1 VLRVD
6 PSTIFDDPS
15 TEEVTMPYGSRL
27 AARMTR
33 RLGREC
39 VYTPSARLALYLA
52 LRRWC
57 RPGARVLMSPVNDD
71 VILFVVLAAGL
82 RPVQAPVSVWDGNI
96 DPAAVPEST
105 WRNVDAVLTT
115 NLYGM
120 PDRVVELRRRCEEL
134 GIPLIEDAAHA
145 IGTHVKG
152 QPIGTFGKAAAFS
165 LSKHVA
171 AMAGG
176 FLAVGDARTRRE
188 LELLR
193 DDLLVPSRLRE
204 DLATTLR
211 PLARSAVRTL
221 HLVRPTWRMM
231 QRLGLLERDDFRMAL
246 HAPRLSGC
254 AREAPSLPAY
264 EPWVRVDLHGFR
276 SRHGA
281 LMRGQLELRLAR
293 LDDGLARR
301 RAGVSLLSGTDWA
314 SPALR
319 DRAAHDGPLPL
330 FRVPL
335 LVHDRDALVER
346 LVRHGMISGYVY
358 DPPLDDYAGAEFVEP
373 SPDPSAARWFASH
386 VLPADPLLAR
396 RVTNALTRERAKP
409 AHPSI
414 TTAIPDTTPPA
425 PLGQ

>member
-1 VLRVD
+1 
-6 PSTIFDDPS
+6 
-15 TEEVTMPYGSRL
+15 MPYGSRL
-27 AARMTR
+27 AATMAR

-57 RPGARVLMSPVNDD
+57 RPGGRVLMSPVNDD

-82 RPVQAPVSVWDGNI
+82 RPVMAPVSVWDGNI

-105 WRNVDAVLTT
+105 WRGVDAVLTT

-120 PDRVVELRRRCEEL
+120 PDRVVELRLRCEEL

-145 IGTHVKG
+145 IGTHLDG
-152 QPIGTFGKAAAFS
+152 RPIGTFGTAAAFS

-176 FLAVGDARTRRE
+176 FLVVEDARTRRE

-193 DDLLVPSRLRE
+193 DDLLVPGRLAG
-204 DLATTLR
+204 DLATALR
-211 PLARSAVRTL
+211 PLARSAVRGL
-221 HLVRPTWRMM
+221 HLVRPAWRTM

-246 HAPRLSGC
+246 HAPRLS
-254 AREAPSLPAY
+254 ASALRAPSLTAY
-264 EPWVRVDLHGFR
+264 EPWIRVDLHDFR
-276 SRHGA
+276 TRHGT
-281 LMRGQLELRLAR
+281 LVRGQLKLRMAL
-293 LDDGLARR
+293 LDENLTRR
-301 RAGVSLLSGTDWA
+301 RAGVSVLSGTAWA

-319 DRAAHDGPLPL
+319 DRAARGGPLPL

-335 LVHDRDALVER
+335 LVHNRDALVQR
-346 LVRHGMISGYVY
+346 LVNHGVVAGYIY

-373 SPDPSAARWFASH
+373 SPDPSSARWFASH
-386 VLPADPLLAR
+386 VLPADPLQAR
-396 RVTNALTRERAKP
+396 TLTAALTRERTRT
-409 AHPSI
+409 AHPPAP
-414 TTAIPDTTPPA
+414 TAAVPDATPPA

>member
-1 VLRVD
+1 
-6 PSTIFDDPS
+6 
-15 TEEVTMPYGSRL
+15 MPYGSRL
-27 AARMTR
+27 AAAMTR

-105 WRNVDAVLTT
+105 WRSVDAVLTT

-120 PDRVVELRRRCEEL
+120 PDRVVQLRRRCEEL

-145 IGTHVKG
+145 IGTHVDG
-152 QPIGTFGKAAAFS
+152 QPIGTFGTAAAFS

-176 FLAVGDARTRRE
+176 FLAVEDVRTRRE

-193 DDLLVPSRLRE
+193 DDLLVPRRLRG
-204 DLATTLR
+204 DLAATLR

-221 HLVRPTWRMM
+221 HLVRPAWRTMR
-231 QRLGLLERDDFRMAL
+231 RLGLLERDDFRMAL
-246 HAPRLSGC
+246 HAPRLSDR
-254 AREAPSLPAY
+254 AREAPSLDAY
-264 EPWVRVDLHGFR
+264 EPWVRVDLHDFR

-281 LMRGQLELRLAR
+281 LVRGQLEIRMAGLDANLAH
-293 LDDGLARR
+293 R
-301 RAGVSLLSGTDWA
+301 RAGVALLSGTAWA

-319 DRAAHDGPLPL
+319 EPATHDGPLPL

-335 LVHDRDALVER
+335 LVHDRDALLER
-346 LVRHGMISGYVY
+346 LVNHGMVSGYVY
-358 DPPLDDYAGAEFVEP
+358 DPPLDDYAGPEFVEP

-396 RVTNALTRERAKP
+396 RITSALTGEKATSAR
-409 AHPSI
+409 PSALAPSAAPMTDTRPEAGPRI
-414 TTAIPDTTPPA
+414 TPMSP
-425 PLGQ
+425 GV

>member
-1 VLRVD
+1 
-6 PSTIFDDPS
+6 
-15 TEEVTMPYGSRL
+15 MAYGSRL
-27 AARMTR
+27 AATMAR

-57 RPGARVLMSPVNDD
+57 RPGGRVLMSPVNDD

-82 RPVQAPVSVWDGNI
+82 RPVLAPVSVWDGNI
-96 DPAAVPEST
+96 DPAAVPEAT
-105 WRNVDAVLTT
+105 WRSVDAVLTT

-120 PDRVVELRRRCEEL
+120 PDRVVELRLRCEEL

-145 IGTHVKG
+145 IGTHLDG
-152 QPIGTFGKAAAFS
+152 QPIGTFGTAAAFS

-176 FLAVGDARTRRE
+176 FLAVEDARTRRE

-193 DDLLVPSRLRE
+193 DDLLVPGRLAG
-204 DLATTLR
+204 DLATALR

-221 HLVRPTWRMM
+221 HLVRPAWRTM

-246 HAPRLSGC
+246 HAPRLAVS
-254 AREAPSLPAY
+254 ALQAPSLTAY
-264 EPWVRVDLHGFR
+264 EPWIRVDLHDFR
-276 SRHGA
+276 TRHGT
-281 LMRGQLELRLAR
+281 LVRGQLKLRMAL
-293 LDDGLARR
+293 LDENLTRR
-301 RAGVSLLSGTDWA
+301 RAGVSVLSGTAWA

-319 DRAAHDGPLPL
+319 DRAARGGPLPL

-335 LVHDRDALVER
+335 LVHDRDALVQR
-346 LVRHGMISGYVY
+346 LVRHGVVAGYIY

-373 SPDPSAARWFASH
+373 SPDPSSARWFASH

-396 RVTNALTRERAKP
+396 TLTAALTKERTKT
-409 AHPSI
+409 AHPP
-414 TTAIPDTTPPA
+414 TPAAAVPDTTPPA

>member
-1 VLRVD
+1 
-6 PSTIFDDPS
+6 
-15 TEEVTMPYGSRL
+15 MAYGSRL
-27 AARMTR
+27 AATMAR

-57 RPGARVLMSPVNDD
+57 RPGGRVLMSPVNDD

-82 RPVQAPVSVWDGNI
+82 RPVLAPVSVWDGNI
-96 DPAAVPEST
+96 DPAAVPEAT
-105 WRNVDAVLTT
+105 WRSVDAVLTT

-120 PDRVVELRRRCEEL
+120 PDRVTELRLRCEEL

-145 IGTHVKG
+145 IGTHLDG
-152 QPIGTFGKAAAFS
+152 QPIGTFGTAAAFS

-176 FLAVGDARTRRE
+176 FLAVEDARTRRE

-193 DDLLVPSRLRE
+193 DDLLVPGRLSG
-204 DLATTLR
+204 DLATALR

-221 HLVRPTWRMM
+221 HLVRPAWRTM

-246 HAPRLSGC
+246 HAPRLAVS
-254 AREAPSLPAY
+254 ALQAPSLTAY
-264 EPWVRVDLHGFR
+264 EPWIRVDLHDFR
-276 SRHGA
+276 TRHGT
-281 LMRGQLELRLAR
+281 LVRGQLKLRMAL
-293 LDDGLARR
+293 LDENLTRR
-301 RAGVSLLSGTDWA
+301 RAGVSVLSGTAWA

-319 DRAAHDGPLPL
+319 DRAARGGPLPL

-335 LVHDRDALVER
+335 LVHDRDALVQR
-346 LVRHGMISGYVY
+346 LVRHGVVAGYIY

-373 SPDPSAARWFASH
+373 SPDPSSARWFASH

-396 RVTNALTRERAKP
+396 TLTAALTKERTKT
-409 AHPSI
+409 AHPP
-414 TTAIPDTTPPA
+414 TPTAAVPDTTPPA

>member
-1 VLRVD
+1 
-6 PSTIFDDPS
+6 
-15 TEEVTMPYGSRL
+15 MAYGSRL
-27 AARMTR
+27 AATMAR

-57 RPGARVLMSPVNDD
+57 RPGGRVLMSPVNDD

-82 RPVQAPVSVWDGNI
+82 RPVLAPVSVWDGNI
-96 DPAAVPEST
+96 DPAAVPEAT
-105 WRNVDAVLTT
+105 WRSVDAVLTT

-120 PDRVVELRRRCEEL
+120 PDRVVELRLRCEEL

-145 IGTHVKG
+145 IGTHLDG
-152 QPIGTFGKAAAFS
+152 QPIGTFGTAAAFS

-176 FLAVGDARTRRE
+176 FLAVEDARTRRE

-193 DDLLVPSRLRE
+193 DDLLVPGRLAG
-204 DLATTLR
+204 DLATALR

-221 HLVRPTWRMM
+221 HLVRPAWRTM

-246 HAPRLSGC
+246 HAPRLAVS
-254 AREAPSLPAY
+254 ALQAPSLTAY
-264 EPWVRVDLHGFR
+264 EPWIRVDLHDFR
-276 SRHGA
+276 TRHGT
-281 LMRGQLELRLAR
+281 LVRGQLKLRMAL
-293 LDDGLARR
+293 LDENLTRR
-301 RAGVSLLSGTDWA
+301 RAGVSVLSGTAWA

-319 DRAAHDGPLPL
+319 DRAARGGPLPL

-335 LVHDRDALVER
+335 LVHDRDALVQR
-346 LVRHGMISGYVY
+346 LVRHGVVAGYIY

-373 SPDPSAARWFASH
+373 SSDPSSARWFASH

-396 RVTNALTRERAKP
+396 TLTAALTKERTKT
-409 AHPSI
+409 AHPP
-414 TTAIPDTTPPA
+414 TPTAAVPDTTPPA

>member
-1 VLRVD
+1 
-6 PSTIFDDPS
+6 
-15 TEEVTMPYGSRL
+15 MPYGSRL
-27 AARMTR
+27 AATMAR

-57 RPGARVLMSPVNDD
+57 RPGGRVLMSPVNDD

-82 RPVQAPVSVWDGNI
+82 RPVMAPVSVWDGNI

-105 WRNVDAVLTT
+105 WRGVDAVLTT

-120 PDRVVELRRRCEEL
+120 PDRVVELRLRCEEL

-145 IGTHVKG
+145 IGTHLDG
-152 QPIGTFGKAAAFS
+152 RPIGTFGTAAAFS

-176 FLAVGDARTRRE
+176 FLVVEDARTRRE

-193 DDLLVPSRLRE
+193 DDLLVPGRLAS
-204 DLATTLR
+204 DLATALR
-211 PLARSAVRTL
+211 PLARSAVRGL
-221 HLVRPTWRMM
+221 HLVRPAWRTM

-246 HAPRLSGC
+246 HAPRLS
-254 AREAPSLPAY
+254 ASALRAPSLTAY
-264 EPWVRVDLHGFR
+264 EPWIRVDLHDFR
-276 SRHGA
+276 TRHGT
-281 LMRGQLELRLAR
+281 LVRGQLKLRMAL
-293 LDDGLARR
+293 LDENLTRR
-301 RAGVSLLSGTDWA
+301 RAGVSVLSGTAWA

-319 DRAAHDGPLPL
+319 DRAARGGPLPL

-335 LVHDRDALVER
+335 LVHNRDALVQR
-346 LVRHGMISGYVY
+346 LVNHGVVAGYIY

-373 SPDPSAARWFASH
+373 SPDPSSARWFASH
-386 VLPADPLLAR
+386 VLPADPLQAR
-396 RVTNALTRERAKP
+396 TLTAALTRERTRT
-409 AHPSI
+409 AHPPAP
-414 TTAIPDTTPPA
+414 TAAVPDATPPA

>member
-1 VLRVD
+1 
-6 PSTIFDDPS
+6 
-15 TEEVTMPYGSRL
+15 MPYGSRL
-27 AARMTR
+27 AATMAR

-57 RPGARVLMSPVNDD
+57 RPGGRVLMSPVNDD

-82 RPVQAPVSVWDGNI
+82 RPVLAPVSVWDGNI

-105 WRNVDAVLTT
+105 WRGVDAVLTT

-120 PDRVVELRRRCEEL
+120 PDRVVELRLRCEEL

-145 IGTHVKG
+145 IGTHLDG
-152 QPIGTFGKAAAFS
+152 QPIGTFGTAAAFS

-176 FLAVGDARTRRE
+176 FLAVEDTRTRRE

-193 DDLLVPSRLRE
+193 DDLLVPGRLAG
-204 DLATTLR
+204 DLATALR

-221 HLVRPTWRMM
+221 HLVRPAWRTM

-246 HAPRLSGC
+246 HAPRLAAS
-254 AREAPSLPAY
+254 ALQAPSLTAY
-264 EPWVRVDLHGFR
+264 EPWIRVDLHDFR
-276 SRHGA
+276 TRHGT
-281 LMRGQLELRLAR
+281 LVRGQLKLRMAL
-293 LDDGLARR
+293 LDENLTRR
-301 RAGVSLLSGTDWA
+301 RAGVSVLSGTAWA

-319 DRAAHDGPLPL
+319 DRAARGGPLPL

-335 LVHDRDALVER
+335 LVHDRDALVRR
-346 LVRHGMISGYVY
+346 LVRHGVVAGYIY

-373 SPDPSAARWFASH
+373 SPDPSSARWFASH
-386 VLPADPLLAR
+386 VLPADPLQAR
-396 RVTNALTRERAKP
+396 TITAALTKERTKT
-409 AHPSI
+409 AHPPAP
-414 TTAIPDTTPPA
+414 TAAVPDATPPA

>member
-1 VLRVD
+1 
-6 PSTIFDDPS
+6 
-15 TEEVTMPYGSRL
+15 MPYGSRL
-27 AARMTR
+27 AATMAR

-57 RPGARVLMSPVNDD
+57 RPGGRVLMSPVNDD

-82 RPVQAPVSVWDGNI
+82 RPVLAPVSVWDGNI
-96 DPAAVPEST
+96 DPAAVPEAT
-105 WRNVDAVLTT
+105 WRGVDAVLTT

-120 PDRVVELRRRCEEL
+120 PDRVAELRLRCEEL

-145 IGTHVKG
+145 IGTHLDG
-152 QPIGTFGKAAAFS
+152 QPIGTFGTAAAFS

-176 FLAVGDARTRRE
+176 FLAVEDARTRRE

-193 DDLLVPSRLRE
+193 DDLLVPGRLAG
-204 DLATTLR
+204 DLATALR

-221 HLVRPTWRMM
+221 HLVRPAWRTM

-246 HAPRLSGC
+246 HAPRLAVS
-254 AREAPSLPAY
+254 ALQAPSLTAY
-264 EPWVRVDLHGFR
+264 EPWIRVDLHDFR
-276 SRHGA
+276 TRHGT
-281 LMRGQLELRLAR
+281 LVRGQLKLRMAL
-293 LDDGLARR
+293 LDENLTRR
-301 RAGVSLLSGTDWA
+301 RAGVSVLSGTAWA

-319 DRAAHDGPLPL
+319 DRAARGGPFPL

-335 LVHDRDALVER
+335 LVHDRDALVQR
-346 LVRHGMISGYVY
+346 LVRHGVVAGYIY

-373 SPDPSAARWFASH
+373 SPDPSSARWFASH

-396 RVTNALTRERAKP
+396 TLTAALTKERTKT
-409 AHPSI
+409 AHPPAP
-414 TTAIPDTTPPA
+414 TAAVPDATPPA

>member
-1 VLRVD
+1 
-6 PSTIFDDPS
+6 
-15 TEEVTMPYGSRL
+15 MPYGSRL
-27 AARMTR
+27 AATMAR

-57 RPGARVLMSPVNDD
+57 RPGGRVLMSPVNDD

-82 RPVQAPVSVWDGNI
+82 RPVLAPVSVWDGNI
-96 DPAAVPEST
+96 DPAAVPEAT
-105 WRNVDAVLTT
+105 WRGVDAVLTT
-115 NLYGM
+115 NLYGL
-120 PDRVVELRRRCEEL
+120 PDRVVELRLRCEEL

-145 IGTHVKG
+145 IGTHLDG
-152 QPIGTFGKAAAFS
+152 QPIGTFGTAAAFS

-176 FLAVGDARTRRE
+176 FLAVEDARTRRE

-193 DDLLVPSRLRE
+193 DDLLVPGRLAG
-204 DLATTLR
+204 DLATALR

-221 HLVRPTWRMM
+221 HLVRPAWRTM

-246 HAPRLSGC
+246 HAPRLAAS
-254 AREAPSLPAY
+254 ALRAPSLTAY
-264 EPWVRVDLHGFR
+264 EPWIRVDLHDFR
-276 SRHGA
+276 TRHGT
-281 LMRGQLELRLAR
+281 LVRGQLKLRMAL
-293 LDDGLARR
+293 LDENLTRR
-301 RAGVSLLSGTDWA
+301 RAGVSVLSGTAWA

-319 DRAAHDGPLPL
+319 DRAARGGPLPL

-335 LVHDRDALVER
+335 LVHDRDALVQR
-346 LVRHGMISGYVY
+346 LVRHGVVAGYIY

-373 SPDPSAARWFASH
+373 SPDPTSARWFASH

-396 RVTNALTRERAKP
+396 TLTAALTKERTKT
-409 AHPSI
+409 AHPP
-414 TTAIPDTTPPA
+414 TPTAAVPDTTPPA

>member
-1 VLRVD
+1 
-6 PSTIFDDPS
+6 
-15 TEEVTMPYGSRL
+15 MAYGSRL
-27 AARMTR
+27 AATMAR

-57 RPGARVLMSPVNDD
+57 RPGGRVLMSPVNDD

-82 RPVQAPVSVWDGNI
+82 RPVLAPVSVWDGNI
-96 DPAAVPEST
+96 DPAAVPEAT
-105 WRNVDAVLTT
+105 WRSVDAVLTT

-120 PDRVVELRRRCEEL
+120 PDRVAELRLRCEEL

-145 IGTHVKG
+145 IGTHLDG
-152 QPIGTFGKAAAFS
+152 QPIGTFGTAAAFS

-176 FLAVGDARTRRE
+176 FLAVEDARTRRE

-193 DDLLVPSRLRE
+193 DDLLVPGRLSG
-204 DLATTLR
+204 DLATALR

-221 HLVRPTWRMM
+221 HLVRPAWRTM

-246 HAPRLSGC
+246 HAPRLAVS
-254 AREAPSLPAY
+254 ALQAPSLTAY
-264 EPWVRVDLHGFR
+264 EPWIRVDLHDFR
-276 SRHGA
+276 TRHGT
-281 LMRGQLELRLAR
+281 LVRGQLKLRMAL
-293 LDDGLARR
+293 LDENLTRR
-301 RAGVSLLSGTDWA
+301 RAGVSVLSGTAWA

-319 DRAAHDGPLPL
+319 DRAARGGPLPL

-335 LVHDRDALVER
+335 LVHDRDALVQR
-346 LVRHGMISGYVY
+346 LVRHGVVAGYIY

-373 SPDPSAARWFASH
+373 SPDPSSARWFASH

-396 RVTNALTRERAKP
+396 TLTAALTKERTKT
-409 AHPSI
+409 AHPP
-414 TTAIPDTTPPA
+414 TPTAAVPDTTPPA

>member
-1 VLRVD
+1 MTT
-6 PSTIFDDPS
+6 S
-15 TEEVTMPYGSRL
+15 YGSRL
-27 AARMTR
+27 AATMSR

-82 RPVQAPVSVWDGNI
+82 RPVQAPVSAWDGNI

-120 PDRVVELRRRCEEL
+120 PDRVAELRLRCEKL
-134 GIPLIEDAAHA
+134 GIPLFEDAAHA
-145 IGTHVKG
+145 IGTRVDG
-152 QPIGTFGKAAAFS
+152 QPIGTFGKAAVFS

-171 AMAGG
+171 STAGG
-176 FLAVGDARTRRE
+176 FLAVEDACTRRE
-188 LELLR
+188 LETLR
-193 DDLLVPSRLRE
+193 DELLAPRRLHDDLT
-204 DLATTLR
+204 ATLR
-211 PLARSAVRTL
+211 PLARSTVRGL
-221 HLVRPTWRMM
+221 HLVRPVWRTL
-231 QRLGLLERDDFRMAL
+231 QRLGLLERDAYRMAL
-246 HAPRLSGC
+246 RAPQLSES
-254 AREAPSLPAY
+254 AREAPSLAAY

-281 LMRGQLELRLAR
+281 LVRGQLELRMAA
-293 LDDGLARR
+293 LDGNLTRR
-301 RAGVSLLSGTDWA
+301 DAGVSLLADTPWA

-319 DRAAHDGPLPL
+319 DRVTDNGPLPL
-330 FRVPL
+330 FRAPL
-335 LVHDRDALVER
+335 LVHDRDALIDR
-346 LVRHGMISGYVY
+346 LVSHGVVSGYVY

-386 VLPADPLLAR
+386 VLPADPLVAR
-396 RVTNALTRERAKP
+396 KIARALTKERTTPASWQAHPQVERAD
-409 AHPSI
+409 A
-414 TTAIPDTTPPA
+414 D
-425 PLGQ
+425 

>member
-1 VLRVD
+1 
-6 PSTIFDDPS
+6 
-15 TEEVTMPYGSRL
+15 MAYGSRL
-27 AARMTR
+27 AATMAR

-57 RPGARVLMSPVNDD
+57 RPGGRVLMSPVNDD

-82 RPVQAPVSVWDGNI
+82 RPVLAPVSVWDGNI
-96 DPAAVPEST
+96 DPAAVPEAT
-105 WRNVDAVLTT
+105 WRSVDAVLTT

-120 PDRVVELRRRCEEL
+120 PDRVVELRLRCEEL

-145 IGTHVKG
+145 IGTHLDG
-152 QPIGTFGKAAAFS
+152 QPIGTFGTAAAFS

-176 FLAVGDARTRRE
+176 FLAVEDARTRRE

-193 DDLLVPSRLRE
+193 DDLLVPGRLAG
-204 DLATTLR
+204 DLATALR

-221 HLVRPTWRMM
+221 HLVRPAWRTM

-246 HAPRLSGC
+246 HAPRLAVS
-254 AREAPSLPAY
+254 ALQAPSLTAY
-264 EPWVRVDLHGFR
+264 EPWIRVDLHDFR
-276 SRHGA
+276 TRHGT
-281 LMRGQLELRLAR
+281 LVRGQLKLRMAL
-293 LDDGLARR
+293 LDENLTRR
-301 RAGVSLLSGTDWA
+301 RAGVSVLSGTAWA
-314 SPALR
+314 SLALH
-319 DRAAHDGPLPL
+319 DRAARGGPLPL

-335 LVHDRDALVER
+335 LVHDRDTLVQR
-346 LVRHGMISGYVY
+346 LVRHGVVAGYIY

-373 SPDPSAARWFASH
+373 SPDPSSARWFASH

-396 RVTNALTRERAKP
+396 TLTAALTKERTKT
-409 AHPSI
+409 AHPP
-414 TTAIPDTTPPA
+414 TPTAAVPDTTPPA